1 MIYYIYKITNLR
13 NGKVYIG
20 MHRTKSLDDGYMG
33 SGKLLKVAIK
43 KYGKDNFQKEILEIF
58 DNEEDMILKEKEL
71 VTDEFVLS
79 EDNYNIMPGGKFG
92 SLERNNLTFKSRK
105 HSKDTIEKIRSA
117 AIGRRHSDDSR
128 KKISKNNF
136 SKTDPVKQKEHAKK
150 AGSYAR
156 SEEHKRKISEAIK
169 NKLQSGNYKPGRK
182 KSVGGKSIGADTT
195 L

>member
-43 KYGKDNFQKEILEIF
+43 KYGKENFQKEILEIF

-128 KKISKNNF
+128 KKISENNF

>member
-13 NGKVYIG
+13 NGKIYIG

-33 SGKLLKVAIK
+33 SGKLLKAAIK
-43 KYGKDNFQKEILEIF
+43 KYGKENFKKEILEIF

-117 AIGRRHSDDSR
+117 DI
-128 KKISKNNF
+128 
-136 SKTDPVKQKEHAKK
+136 
-150 AGSYAR
+150 
-156 SEEHKRKISEAIK
+156 
-169 NKLQSGNYKPGRK
+169 
-182 KSVGGKSIGADTT
+182 
-195 L
+195 

>member
-1 MIYYIYKITNLR
+1 MIYYIYKIINLC
-13 NGKVYIG
+13 NGKIYIG
-20 MHRTKSLDDGYMG
+20 MHRTKFLDDGYMG
-33 SGKLLKVAIK
+33 SGKLLKAAIK
-43 KYGKDNFQKEILEIF
+43 KYGKENFQKEILEIF
-58 DNEEDMILKEKEL
+58 DNEEDMISKETEL

-79 EDNYNIMPGGKFG
+79 ENNYNIMPGGKFG

-128 KKISKNNF
+128 KKISENNF

-150 AGSYAR
+150 AGSYTR
-156 SEEHKRKISEAIK
+156 SEEHKRKIAEAIK
-169 NKLQSGNYKPGRK
+169 NKLRSGNYKPGRK

>member
-1 MIYYIYKITNLR
+1 MIYYIYKITNLC
-13 NGKVYIG
+13 NGKTYIG
-20 MHRTKSLDDGYMG
+20 MHRTKNLDDGYMG
-33 SGKLLKVAIK
+33 SGKLLKAAIK
-43 KYGKDNFQKEILEIF
+43 KYGKENFQKDILETF

-71 VTDEFVLS
+71 VTNEFILS

-92 SLERNNLTFKSRK
+92 SLERNNLSFTGKK
-105 HSKDTIEKIRSA
+105 HSETTIEKIRSA
-117 AIGRRHSDDSR
+117 SIGRKHSEETK

-136 SKTDPVKQKEHAKK
+136 SKIDPEKQKEHAKK
-150 AGSYAR
+150 AGSYVR

-182 KSVGGKSIGADTT
+182 KSVGGKSTGADTG

>member
-43 KYGKDNFQKEILEIF
+43 KYGKENFQKEILEIF

-117 AIGRRHSDDSR
+117 AVGRRHSDDSR
-128 KKISKNNF
+128 KKISENNF

>member
-1 MIYYIYKITNLR
+1 
-13 NGKVYIG
+13 
-20 MHRTKSLDDGYMG
+20 MHRTKFLDDGYMG
-33 SGKLLKVAIK
+33 SGKLLKAAIK
-43 KYGKDNFQKEILEIF
+43 KYGKENFQKEILEIF
-58 DNEEDMILKEKEL
+58 DNEEDMISKETEL

-79 EDNYNIMPGGKFG
+79 ENNYNIMPGGKFG

-117 AIGRRHSDDSR
+117 ATGRRHSDDSR
-128 KKISKNNF
+128 KKISENNF

-150 AGSYAR
+150 AGSYTR

-169 NKLQSGNYKPGRK
+169 NKLRSGNYKPGRK